1 MKIHGSPT
9 IGNPRRVAIFLAEKG
24 LEIPFVPVDLYSH
37 EHRGAAFLEKNP
49 IGLVPVLELDDGTF
63 ISETMTICRYLEELH
78 PEPSILGRDP
88 LDRAI
93 RDMWQRRIEF
103 GFYMAIRAYY
113 RHCFEPARVLEP
125 VQVAEWGELNR
136 DIAERDLR
144 VLDPQLAENEFVAGP
159 DFSAADITLVMSLQG
174 TSATG
179 FRIPEDC
186 PNVERW
192 YSEVVLRPSVVA
204 TEPRRGNPARG

>member
-24 LEIPFVPVDLYSH
+24 LEIPFVPVDLYSL
-37 EHRGAAFLEKNP
+37 EHRGTAFLSKNP
-49 IGLVPVLELDDGTF
+49 IGLVPVLELDDGTCV
-63 ISETMTICRYLEELH
+63 SETMTICRYLEELH

-103 GFYMAIRAYY
+103 GFYAAIRAYF
-113 RHCFEPARVLEP
+113 RHSFEPARVLEP
-125 VQVAEWGELNR
+125 VQIAEWGELNR
-136 DIAERDLR
+136 TLALDALR
-144 VLDPQLAENEFVAGP
+144 VLDAQLAENAFVAGP
-159 DFSAADITLVMSLQG
+159 EFSAGDITLVMSLQG
-174 TSATG
+174 TAATG

-186 PNVERW
+186 VHVERW
-192 YSEVVLRPSVVA
+192 YAEVAQRPSVIG
-204 TEPRRGNPARG
+204 TSG

>member
-1 MKIHGSPT
+1 MKIHGSPE

-37 EHRGAAFLEKNP
+37 EHRGPAFLAKNP
-49 IGLVPVLELDDGTF
+49 LGLVPVLELDDGTF

-78 PEPSILGRDP
+78 PEPSILGRDA

-113 RHCFEPARVLEP
+113 RHCFESARVLEP
-125 VQVAEWGELNR
+125 VQIAEWGELNR
-136 DIAERDLR
+136 TLAVQALR
-144 VLDPQLAENEFVAGP
+144 VLDPQLAENEFVAGS

-174 TSATG
+174 TAATG

-186 PNVERW
+186 SHVERW
-192 YSEVVLRPSVVA
+192 YAEVTQRPSVVA
-204 TEPRRGNPARG
+204 TAP

>member
-24 LEIPFVPVDLYSH
+24 LEIPFVPVDLYSQ
-37 EHRGAAFLEKNP
+37 EHRTETFLAKNP

-63 ISETMTICRYLEELH
+63 VSETMTICRYLEELH
-78 PEPSILGRDP
+78 PEPSVLGRDP

-93 RDMWQRRIEF
+93 RDMWQRRVEF
-103 GFYMAIRAYY
+103 GFYTAIRAYY

-125 VQVAEWGELNR
+125 VQIAEWGELNR
-136 DIAERDLR
+136 TLALEALR
-144 VLDPQLAENEFVAGP
+144 VLNSQLAENEFVAGP

-174 TSATG
+174 TATTG

-186 PNVERW
+186 PHVERW
-192 YSEVVLRPSVVA
+192 YGEVVQRPSVVA
-204 TEPRRGNPARG
+204 TAP

>member
-1 MKIHGSPT
+1 MKIHGSPQ

-37 EHRGAAFLEKNP
+37 EHKDPAFLAKNP
-49 IGLVPVLELDDGTF
+49 VGLVPVLELDDGTF
-63 ISETMTICRYLEELH
+63 VSETMTICRYIEELH

-103 GFYMAIRAYY
+103 GFYLAIRAYY

-125 VQVAEWGELNR
+125 VQIAEWGELNR
-136 DIAERDLR
+136 TLAVQALR
-144 VLDPQLAENEFVAGP
+144 VLDPQLAENEFVAGA

-174 TSATG
+174 TAATG

-186 PNVERW
+186 PHVERW
-192 YSEVVLRPSVVA
+192 YAEVVQRPSVVA
-204 TEPRRGNPARG
+204 TAP